1 MNNNLINTLLLVY
14 KNEIQLFKKIILFI
28 LVLST
33 TSNFAQTNE
42 TYFNDL
48 IIQGDPFNKKVNILF
63 EDSIGYLWIGSNTGL
78 YRYDGYNLV
87 SYQQDVFDPN
97 SLPNNNINSIIED
110 KNKNL
115 WIGSESFLIHFNR
128 KENNFKGFNKNITTK
143 VLYSDSKGNIFIDLQ
158 GIGLAKI
165 DTTKNFNNISNESKI
180 TNNIKNSILKGQT
193 NTFTEDDF
201 GRNWIGTSKGL
212 FILNK
217 DNSFIDT
224 NFNTEIITFKNFGN
238 NRFIALTND
247 SLFILNYNKT
257 NSNLEILESYPNITN
272 TINTQASLTSL
283 AKSPNNEDLWIGTTN
298 GLFKA
303 IRKNNSYNF
312 VKFSKE
318 PENGNLKNNFIS
330 SIVFDTYD
338 NLWIGSLKGINK
350 YRIRT
355 SIFEYNE
362 VIAPNKIDNDIANSL
377 LFYSPSNI
385 LIGMNSGLYKYNPR
399 TSKSTKIHA
408 NIRNIKHVSLNYE
421 KDKLLIT
428 SDNKLYESEL
438 YDPKKDNLE
447 FSNFKTFEYDIT
459 DISVINKN
467 EIWVG
472 LWNGGVDIVNTKNE
486 ISKFKKDVIQKLSKS
501 HTSVFLLA
509 EDQNLWIGTRGEGLF
524 KVDLNNETIQDFVPS
539 KENGLTSNAILSLH
553 EDKNNNVWI
562 GTRSGGL
569 NKYIKETNSFKSFRK
584 LNGLSSNTISSLR
597 NDHEGNIWLSTQDG
611 LARFDL
617 KTEKIIPFRE
627 EDGIKESQFIFN
639 SSTSN
644 ISNNTLYFGC
654 SDGFY
659 TVHSNNFSQKSR
671 LPSTVI
677 TFFATL
683 GATESS
689 ENNLELNTSNL
700 INVNSE
706 KPIVLPYNQNN
717 IVVNFSSLDL
727 TNPNKNEFAY
737 ILEGLNNYW
746 IYTNASN
753 RNANYNDLSSGKYTF
768 KVKSSNSD
776 GVWNEIPT
784 ELSFKIMP
792 SIWKSNLAVF
802 SYILLSLIIL
812 FVAIILVRRWY
823 RLKKN
828 LVTETISREK
838 DNELNQMKMTFFTD
852 ISHELRTPLSL
863 ILGTI
868 EKVVKEKKFTLS
880 PLTSQRIY
888 NNTLRM
894 HRLINQIMDIRKFD
908 QGKFKLNISKNDIIK
923 DISIIKNAFN
933 DFARIYGIKYDLTS
947 DEQVVKAWYDVDILE
962 KILFNL
968 LSNAFKYT
976 QEGGEINIV
985 TVLVA
990 EDAQELKDLNLP
1002 KSKYIKCVVKDNGV
1016 GIPEKDLKHIFDRY
1030 YQATKPYSNQIPGT
1044 GIGMELVQKLL
1055 ERHHGIIRAESEENK
1070 FTEFTFYLPISKKR
1084 YNKNEILKTS
1094 TPLLKNF
1101 IKNSEFQIIE
1111 EVSSEFE
1118 EKITLTE
1125 NTKPKILIVDDNSE
1139 LRLMIKEELTSDFNI
1154 LEASDGKEGYDIMV
1168 KERPKLVISDIMMP
1182 VEDGISMLK
1191 RMKGN
1196 SKIKN
1201 IPIFMLTA
1209 KNSQETRIECLT
1221 LGADDYIEKPF
1232 SMEFVK
1238 WKVINTLISR
1248 KQLKNEY
1255 SKIITA
1261 APSEI
1266 EIESNDEKFIKKLI
1280 TITENSMGDHLFSV
1294 EFLASEVGM
1303 SRANLYRKLKVILDE
1318 TPVNFIKKIRLKR
1331 AEQLLKKNSMY
1342 ISEIAY
1348 LTGFNNQKYFS
1359 KCFNKEYGISP
1370 TEYIKQHKDSIENS
1384 DTSYMDN

>member
-1 MNNNLINTLLLVY
+1 MNNNLLTRLQLIY
-14 KNEIQLFKKIILFI
+14 IDKIQILKSVAFFI
-28 LVLST
+28 LVIST
-33 TSNFAQTNE
+33 TTGLSQTNE

-48 IIQGDPFNKKVNILF
+48 IIQGAPFNKKVNVLF
-63 EDSIGYLWIGSNTGL
+63 EDSVGYLWIGSNTGL

-97 SLPNNNINSIIED
+97 SIPNNNINSIIED
-110 KNKNL
+110 KNKDL
-115 WIGSESFLIHFNR
+115 WIGSESFLIYFNR
-128 KENNFKGFNKNITTK
+128 KENKFKGFNKNTTTE
-143 VLYSDSKGNIFIDLQ
+143 VLHSDSNGNVFVDLKGS
-158 GIGLAKI
+158 GLAKV
-165 DTTKNFNNISNESKI
+165 DTTKNLNKISNKNKI
-180 TNNIKNSILKGQT
+180 TNNIQNSLTKGQI
-193 NTFTEDDF
+193 NTFIKDDF
-201 GRNWIGTSKGL
+201 RRNWVGTSKGL
-212 FILNK
+212 YILNK
-217 DNSFIDT
+217 DNSFVKT
-224 NFNTEIITFKNFGN
+224 NFEIGVITFKNFGN
-238 NRFIALTND
+238 NRFIALTNNG
-247 SLFILNYNKT
+247 LFILNYNKT
-257 NSNLEILESYPNITN
+257 NSTLEILESYPNFTN
-272 TINTQASLTSL
+272 NLNKQTWLTSL
-283 AKSPNNEDLWIGTTN
+283 AKSINNEDLWIGTTN
-298 GLFKA
+298 GLYKA
-303 IRKNNSYNF
+303 IRENNSYKF

-330 SIVFDTYD
+330 SIVFDAYD
-338 NLWIGSLKGINK
+338 NLWIGTLKGINK

-362 VIAPNKIDNDIANSL
+362 VLAPNKIDNDIANSL
-377 LFYSPSNI
+377 LFHSPNNI
-385 LIGMNSGLYKYNPR
+385 LVGMISGLYTHNPK
-399 TSKSTKIHA
+399 TKKSTKIHTG
-408 NIRNIKHVSLNYE
+408 ITNIKHISLNYE
-421 KDKLLIT
+421 KNKLLIA
-428 SDNKLYESEL
+428 SGNNLYESDL
-438 YDPKKDNLE
+438 YEAKKNSFKL
-447 FSNFKTFEYDIT
+447 SKLKTFKREIT
-459 DISVINKN
+459 DIAVINKN
-467 EIWVG
+467 ETWVG
-472 LWNGGVDIVNTKNE
+472 LWNGGVDIINVKNE
-486 ISKFKKDVIQKLSKS
+486 ISKFKKEVIQKLSMS
-501 HTSVFLLA
+501 HTSVFLLT

-524 KVDLNNETIQDFVPS
+524 KVDLNNETIQDFIPS

-553 EDKNNNVWI
+553 EDNNNNVWI

-569 NKYIKETNSFKSFRK
+569 NKYIKGTNSFKSFRK
-584 LNGLSSNTISSLR
+584 LNGPSSNTVSSIKS
-597 NDHEGNIWLSTQDG
+597 DHNGNIWLSTQDG

-617 KTEKIIPFRE
+617 KDEKIIPFKI

-644 ISNNTLYFGC
+644 ESNNTLYFGC
-654 SDGFY
+654 ADGFY
-659 TVHSNNFSQKSR
+659 TVHSNNFSQKSK

-677 TFFATL
+677 TSFNTL
-683 GATESS
+683 GATESNKTKS
-689 ENNLELNTSNL
+689 ELKTSNL

-727 TNPNKNEFAY
+727 TTPNKNEFAY
-737 ILEGLNNYW
+737 MLEGLNNYW

-776 GVWNEIPT
+776 GVWNETPT

-792 SIWKSNLAVF
+792 SVWKSNLAISAYF
-802 SYILLSLIIL
+802 IITIILLLVSIIL
-812 FVAIILVRRWY
+812 IRRWY
-823 RLKKN
+823 RLKQN
-828 LVTETISREK
+828 LVKETISREK

-933 DFARIYGIKYDLTS
+933 DFARIYGIKYELTS
-947 DEQVVKAWYDVDILE
+947 DKQEIKAWYDVDILE

-985 TVLVA
+985 TNLVT
-990 EDAQELKDLNLP
+990 EDAQELIDLELP
-1002 KSKYIKCVVKDNGV
+1002 KSKYIKCIVKDNGV
-1016 GIPEKDLKHIFDRY
+1016 GIPPKDLKYIFDRY

-1111 EVSSEFE
+1111 EVSSEFD
-1118 EKITLTE
+1118 EKVSSKE
-1125 NTKPKILIVDDNSE
+1125 NAKPKVLIVDDNSE
-1139 LRLMIKEELTSDFNI
+1139 LRLMIKEELIDLFNI
-1154 LEASDGKEGYDIMV
+1154 LEASDGKEGYEIMIR
-1168 KERPKLVISDIMMP
+1168 ENPNLVISDIMMP

-1191 RMKGN
+1191 RMKRN

-1209 KNSQETRIECLT
+1209 KNSQETRIECLA

-1238 WKVINTLISR
+1238 WKVKNTLISR

-1261 APSEI
+1261 VPSEI

-1280 TITENSMGDHLFSV
+1280 GIIESSMSDHLFSV
-1294 EFLASEVGM
+1294 EYLASEVGM
-1303 SRANLYRKLKVILDE
+1303 SRANLYRKLKVIVNE

-1342 ISEIAY
+1342 ISEVAY

-1370 TEYIKQHKDSIENS
+1370 TEYIKQYKGSIENS